1 MYIDQ
6 EAKDKIIEFVEKN
19 ISLAEVFDIVNLVN
33 SIPVNDTNIAELEK
47 EVKICK
53 PFISKYNMMVL
64 KNLGLQ
70 AKQIKGRCK
79 DCNGLNNGCLKL
91 VSPNGYC
98 SEFVVATEGEPKE

>member
-91 VSPNGYC
+91 VPPNGYC